1 LVVVRRMANQMQPD
15 LPWNVAGIPPE
26 AREAARASARRE
38 GLSVGEWLTRRILR
52 GLADAGEP
60 ASERDAYRAAN
71 SRRETDHMLDSV
83 TRSEVETQGAY
94 KRIEEQLRG
103 VGRRLEAAERN
114 QTENSRAMNKA
125 ATEINIATREQ
136 AQAFDQMGAHVVGL
150 SDRLSR
156 IEKEHAADGLKDA
169 VKGLHQGLSRLAEQ
183 ISQTANQSADQIA
196 ALAGNVESVAGKLI
210 EARGDAENASRALED
225 RIGQIDERVRAFERA
240 AQSSATTLERT
251 LDNIERTQSDKAVL
265 SGEIQRH
272 ASHIHEVG
280 ETLDR
285 LNAKFS
291 TTEAQTSGAMA
302 RLEETV
308 SRLETKNED
317 PNLDRRLMGIEH
329 TLADIASRL
338 ENTERSGNAG
348 NVEETLRA
356 LASRVDAADR
366 RHRDA
371 LAELRSAVKDANG
384 KLATLEPSVEAAPQ
398 TVAQA
403 SGPQSAG
410 QPIFD
415 LPPFP
420 ETAPPFQSSFQ
431 PQQQAFNPPQ
441 ADAFAPNGFDSGPLP
456 VDHPFGHQAD
466 TFAAAAEQG
475 DLPANESFIAAAR
488 RSARTASATAEVA
501 PSGFSWGMRRTAA
514 AGEALEEKTSSTRYL
529 LIAGIALIAI
539 VAIIVGVFLSKNLG
553 GHREMVV
560 PANSVL
566 AKPAAAPIV
575 APPAASAYAPPLDSG
590 DDTNTPTN
598 PAMNAAPPATK
609 PVTVRPSHVKAVP
622 EVPSTQPMPQATQ
635 SPSAAQTPQARLA
648 TLANG
653 GNVRA
658 EAALGFAYLDG
669 TNGIAVNEAEGA
681 RWLERAANAG
691 DAMSAYRLGTLYE
704 RGRGVPANAAKAIQL
719 YGIAAKQGNRKAMH
733 NLAVAFADGSGVPK
747 NLQQAAQW
755 FTKAAQLGLSDSQF
769 NLAVLYERGMGVPQS
784 LTDAYKWYAIAA
796 AQGDSESKARVD
808 ALSTQ
813 LSPTDKAT
821 ARKAAASFQPQPL
834 NRVANTAPT
843 PADVLGN

>member
-1 LVVVRRMANQMQPD
+1 M
-15 LPWNVAGIPPE
+15 
-26 AREAARASARRE
+26 
-38 GLSVGEWLTRRILR
+38 R
-52 GLADAGEP
+52 GLADADAG
-60 ASERDAYRAAN
+60 AERDTYRAAS
-71 SRRETDHMLDSV
+71 SRRETDSMLDSV
-83 TRSEVETQGAY
+83 TRSEVETQSAY

-150 SDRLSR
+150 SDRLTR
-156 IEKEHAADGLKDA
+156 IEKEHAADGLKEA

-183 ISQTANQSADQIA
+183 IAHTANQSADQIA
-196 ALAGNVESVAGKLI
+196 ALAANVESVAGKLI
-210 EARGDAENASRALED
+210 EARGEAENASRALED
-225 RIGQIDERVRAFERA
+225 RIGQIDERVRAVERA

-251 LDNIERTQSDKAVL
+251 LDNIERTQNDKAVL

-272 ASHIHEVG
+272 ASHINQVG

-308 SRLETKNED
+308 SRLEARGED
-317 PNLDRRLMGIEH
+317 PNLDRRLMSIEH
-329 TLADIASRL
+329 TLSDIASRL
-338 ENTERSGNAG
+338 ENTERGGHAG

-384 KLATLEPSVEAAPQ
+384 KLATFEPAAEPAPPAA
-398 TVAQA
+398 AQA

-420 ETAPPFQSSFQ
+420 ETAPPFQPSFQ
-431 PQQQAFNPPQ
+431 PQAFNPPP
-441 ADAFAPNGFDSGPLP
+441 ADAFPPNGFDSGPLP
-456 VDHPFGHQAD
+456 VDHPFGHHDD

-475 DLPANESFIAAAR
+475 ELPNNESFIAAAR
-488 RSARTASATAEVA
+488 RSARTASAAAEVA

-514 AGEALEEKTSSTRYL
+514 PAGDGVEEKASSTRYL

-539 VAIIVGVFLSKNLG
+539 FAIIASVFLSQNFG
-553 GHREMVV
+553 GHREVVV
-560 PANSVL
+560 PASSVL
-566 AKPAAAPIV
+566 AKPETAPV
-575 APPAASAYAPPLDSG
+575 TAPPAASAYTPPLDSG

-598 PAMNAAPPATK
+598 PAMNAAPPVNKT
-609 PVTVRPSHVKAVP
+609 VTVKPSHVRAVP
-622 EVPSTQPMPQATQ
+622 ETPAAQSMPQAVP
-635 SPSAAQTPQARLA
+635 PSTAGQTPQARLA
-648 TLANG
+648 ALANG

-681 RWLERAANAG
+681 RWLERAADAG

-704 RGRGVPANAAKAIQL
+704 RGRGVPTNAAKAIQL

-747 NLQQAAQW
+747 NLQQAAEW

-784 LTDAYKWYAIAA
+784 LVDAYKWYAIAA
-796 AQGDSESKARVD
+796 AQGDSESKARVE

-813 LSPTDKAT
+813 LSPADKTMAQ
-821 ARKAAASFQPQPL
+821 RAADSFQPQPL
-834 NRVANTAPT
+834 NRAANTAPT

>member
-1 LVVVRRMANQMQPD
+1 
-15 LPWNVAGIPPE
+15 
-26 AREAARASARRE
+26 
-38 GLSVGEWLTRRILR
+38 
-52 GLADAGEP
+52 
-60 ASERDAYRAAN
+60 
-71 SRRETDHMLDSV
+71 
-83 TRSEVETQGAY
+83 
-94 KRIEEQLRG
+94 
-103 VGRRLEAAERN
+103 
-114 QTENSRAMNKA
+114 
-125 ATEINIATREQ
+125 
-136 AQAFDQMGAHVVGL
+136 
-150 SDRLSR
+150 
-156 IEKEHAADGLKDA
+156 
-169 VKGLHQGLSRLAEQ
+169 
-183 ISQTANQSADQIA
+183 
-196 ALAGNVESVAGKLI
+196 
-210 EARGDAENASRALED
+210 
-225 RIGQIDERVRAFERA
+225 
-240 AQSSATTLERT
+240 
-251 LDNIERTQSDKAVL
+251 
-265 SGEIQRH
+265 
-272 ASHIHEVG
+272 
-280 ETLDR
+280 
-285 LNAKFS
+285 
-291 TTEAQTSGAMA
+291 MA

-308 SRLETKNED
+308 SRLETKGED

-329 TLADIASRL
+329 TLSDIAGRL

-384 KLATLEPSVEAAPQ
+384 KLATFEPTPAETAPQ
-398 TVAQA
+398 AAAQA

-420 ETAPPFQSSFQ
+420 DIAPPFQSSFQ
-431 PQQQAFNPPQ
+431 PQQQAFNPPPSE
-441 ADAFAPNGFDSGPLP
+441 AFPPNGFDSGPMP
-456 VDHPFGHQAD
+456 VDHPFGHVHDD

-488 RSARTASATAEVA
+488 RSARTASAVTEAA
-501 PSGFSWGMRRTAA
+501 PSGFSWGTRRAA
-514 AGEALEEKTSSTRYL
+514 PAGEVTEEKTGSTRYL

-539 VAIIVGVFLSKNLG
+539 VAIIAGVFLSQNFG
-553 GHREMVV
+553 GHREVVV
-560 PANSVL
+560 PASSVL
-566 AKPAAAPIV
+566 AKPAAAPT
-575 APPAASAYAPPLDSG
+575 ATPSASAYAPPLDSG

-598 PAMNAAPPATK
+598 PALSATPATTR
-609 PVTVRPSHVKAVP
+609 PITVRPSHVKAVP
-622 EVPSTQPMPQATQ
+622 ETVQAPVQQAIPS
-635 SPSAAQTPQARLA
+635 SPAAQTPQARLA
-648 TLANG
+648 ALANG

-681 RWLERAANAG
+681 RWLERAADAG

-784 LTDAYKWYAIAA
+784 LADAYKWYAIAA

-808 ALSTQ
+808 ALTTQ
-813 LSPTDKAT
+813 LSPADKAT
-821 ARKAAASFQPQPL
+821 AQRAADSFQPQPL
-834 NRVANTAPT
+834 NRAANTAPT
-843 PADVLGN
+843 LADVLGN

>member
-1 LVVVRRMANQMQPD
+1 MQPD

-60 ASERDAYRAAN
+60 ASEREVYRAAN
-71 SRRETDHMLDSV
+71 SRRETDTMLDSV
-83 TRSEVETQGAY
+83 SRSEVETQSAY

-136 AQAFDQMGAHVVGL
+136 AQAFDQLGAHVVGL
-150 SDRLSR
+150 SERLTR
-156 IEKEHAADGLKDA
+156 IEKENAADGLKDA
-169 VKGLHQGLSRLAEQ
+169 VRGLHQGLSRLAEQ

-196 ALAGNVESVAGKLI
+196 ALAGNVENVAGKLI

-225 RIGQIDERVRAFERA
+225 RIGQIDERVRAVERA
-240 AQSSATTLERT
+240 AQSSANTLERT
-251 LDNIERTQSDKAVL
+251 LDNIEKTQSDKAVL

-272 ASHIHEVG
+272 ATNIHQVG

-291 TTEAQTSGAMA
+291 TSEAHTSGAMA

-308 SRLETKNED
+308 SRLETKGED

-329 TLADIASRL
+329 TLSDIAGRL

-384 KLATLEPSVEAAPQ
+384 KLATFEPPAAEAAPQ
-398 TVAQA
+398 TTAQA

-410 QPIFD
+410 SPIFD

-420 ETAPPFQSSFQ
+420 DTAPPFQSSFQ
-431 PQQQAFNPPQ
+431 PQQPAFNPPPGE
-441 ADAFAPNGFDSGPLP
+441 AFPPNGFDSGPMP
-456 VDHPFGHQAD
+456 VDHPFGHVHDD

-475 DLPANESFIAAAR
+475 DLPANETFIAAAR
-488 RSARTASATAEVA
+488 RSARTASAVTETA
-501 PSGFSWGMRRTAA
+501 PSGFSWGTRRAA
-514 AGEALEEKTSSTRYL
+514 PAGEVPEEKPGSTRYL

-539 VAIIVGVFLSKNLG
+539 VAIIAGVFLSQSLG
-553 GHREMVV
+553 GHREVVV
-560 PANSVL
+560 PASSVL
-566 AKPAAAPIV
+566 AKPATAPVV
-575 APPAASAYAPPLDSG
+575 APPAASAYTPPLDSG

-598 PAMNAAPPATK
+598 PALSATPPATK
-609 PVTVRPSHVKAVP
+609 PVIVRSSHVRAVP
-622 EVPSTQPMPQATQ
+622 EAAPSRPLPQAVQ
-635 SPSAAQTPQARLA
+635 SSSAGQTPQARLA
-648 TLANG
+648 ALANG

-669 TNGIAVNEAEGA
+669 TNGIGVNEAEGA
-681 RWLERAANAG
+681 RWLERAADAG

-704 RGRGVPANAAKAIQL
+704 RGRGVPTNAAKAIQL

-784 LTDAYKWYAIAA
+784 LVDAYKWYAIAA

-821 ARKAAASFQPQPL
+821 AQRAAESFQPQPL
-834 NRVANTAPT
+834 NRAANTAPT

>member
-1 LVVVRRMANQMQPD
+1 MQPD

-52 GLADAGEP
+52 GLADADP
-60 ASERDAYRAAN
+60 APEREAYRGAN
-71 SRRETDHMLDSV
+71 SRRETDTMLESV
-83 TRSEVETQGAY
+83 TRSEVETQSAY

-103 VGRRLEAAERN
+103 VSRRLEATERS
-114 QTENSRAMNKA
+114 QSENSRAMNKA

-136 AQAFDQMGAHVVGL
+136 AQAFDQLGAHVVGL
-150 SDRLSR
+150 SDRLTR
-156 IEKEHAADGLKDA
+156 IEKEHAADGLRDA

-196 ALAGNVESVAGKLI
+196 ALAGNVENVAGKLI
-210 EARGDAENASRALED
+210 EARGEAESASRALEE
-225 RIGQIDERVRAFERA
+225 RIAQIDERVRAVERA
-240 AQSSATTLERT
+240 AQSSASTLERT
-251 LDNIERTQSDKAVL
+251 LDNIEKTQSDKAVL

-272 ASHIHEVG
+272 ATHINQFG

-285 LNAKFS
+285 LNARF
-291 TTEAQTSGAMA
+291 TTAEAQTSGAMA

-308 SRLETKNED
+308 SHLENRGPD
-317 PNLDRRLMGIEH
+317 PNLDRRLTGIEH
-329 TLADIASRL
+329 TLSDIANRL
-338 ENTERSGNAG
+338 ENTERSTGGNAG

-366 RHRDA
+366 RHREA
-371 LAELRSAVKDANG
+371 LSELRSAVKDANG
-384 KLATLEPSVEAAPQ
+384 KLATLGPAAETITAAPASAPPP
-398 TVAQA
+398 VAQA
-403 SGPQSAG
+403 SGPLSAG

-420 ETAPPFQSSFQ
+420 DTAPPFQSSFQ
-431 PQQQAFNPPQ
+431 PQQAFNPPPEGPFSP
-441 ADAFAPNGFDSGPLP
+441 ATFDNGLP
-456 VDHPFGHQAD
+456 PHTDHPFGHAQHTD

-488 RSARTASATAEVA
+488 RSARSASAAAEAA
-501 PSGFSWGMRRTAA
+501 PSGFSWGLRRAA
-514 AGEALEEKTSSTRYL
+514 ANAVEPEEKSSSTRYL

-539 VAIIVGVFLSKNLG
+539 VAIIAGVFLSQSLGG
-553 GHREMVV
+553 GHRAVSV
-560 PANSVL
+560 PANSI
-566 AKPAAAPIV
+566 ASNPPAAA
-575 APPAASAYAPPLDSG
+575 APAAPSASAYAPPLDSG

-598 PAMNAAPPATK
+598 PAMSAPA
-609 PVTVRPSHVKAVP
+609 PVTVKPSHVKAVP
-622 EVPSTQPMPQATQ
+622 EAAPAPQQAAEQPTP
-635 SPSAAQTPQARLA
+635 PPAAQTPATKLA
-648 TLANG
+648 ALANG

-669 TNGIAVNEAEGA
+669 TSGIAVNEAEGA
-681 RWLERAANAG
+681 RWLERAADSG
-691 DAMSAYRLGTLYE
+691 DGMAAYRLGTLYE
-704 RGRGVPANAAKAIQL
+704 RGRGVPTDQAKAIQL

-733 NLAVAFADGSGVPK
+733 NLAVAFADGSGVSK

-784 LTDAYKWYAIAA
+784 LSEAYKWYAIAA

-813 LSPTDKAT
+813 LSPAD
-821 ARKAAASFQPQPL
+821 KAAAQKAADAFHPQPL
-834 NRVANTAPT
+834 NRAANTAPT
-843 PADVLGN
+843 PADVLGG

>member
-1 LVVVRRMANQMQPD
+1 MQPD

-52 GLADAGEP
+52 GLTDADP
-60 ASERDAYRAAN
+60 MPERDSYRAAS
-71 SRRETDHMLDSV
+71 SRRETDSMLDSV
-83 TRSEVETQGAY
+83 TRSEVETQSAY

-150 SDRLSR
+150 SDRLAR
-156 IEKEHAADGLKDA
+156 IEKDHAADGLKDA

-183 ISQTANQSADQIA
+183 IAQTANQSADQIA

-210 EARGDAENASRALED
+210 EARGDAENTSRALED
-225 RIGQIDERVRAFERA
+225 RIGQIDERVRGVERA

-272 ASHIHEVG
+272 ASHINQVG

-285 LNAKFS
+285 LNTKFS
-291 TTEAQTSGAMA
+291 TTEAHTSGAMA

-308 SRLETKNED
+308 SRLEAKGED

-329 TLADIASRL
+329 TLSDIAGRL

-384 KLATLEPSVEAAPQ
+384 KLATFEPTTEPAPQ
-398 TVAQA
+398 TTAQA

-420 ETAPPFQSSFQ
+420 ETAPPFQPSFQ
-431 PQQQAFNPPQ
+431 PQQQAFNPPP
-441 ADAFAPNGFDSGPLP
+441 ADAFPPSGFDSGPLP
-456 VDHPFGHQAD
+456 VDHPFGHHDD

-475 DLPANESFIAAAR
+475 DLPPNESFIAAAR
-488 RSARTASATAEVA
+488 RSARTASVTADTA
-501 PSGFSWGMRRTAA
+501 PSGFSWGMRRTAPTVSEGA
-514 AGEALEEKTSSTRYL
+514 EEKASSTRYL

-539 VAIIVGVFLSKNLG
+539 FAIIASVFLSQNLG
-553 GHREMVV
+553 GHREVVV
-560 PANSVL
+560 PASSVL
-566 AKPAAAPIV
+566 AKPAAVPV
-575 APPAASAYAPPLDSG
+575 TAPPAASAYTPPLDSG

-598 PAMNAAPPATK
+598 PAITAPPVNK
-609 PVTVRPSHVKAVP
+609 PITVKPSHVKAVP
-622 EVPSTQPMPQATQ
+622 EASSSPSLPQAVQ
-635 SPSAAQTPQARLA
+635 SPPAAQTPQARLA
-648 TLANG
+648 ALANG

-669 TNGIAVNEAEGA
+669 TSGIAVNEAEGA
-681 RWLERAANAG
+681 RWLERAADAG

-704 RGRGVPANAAKAIQL
+704 RGRGVPTNAAKAIQL

-784 LTDAYKWYAIAA
+784 LADAYKWYAIAA
-796 AQGDSESKARVD
+796 AQGDSESKARVE

-813 LSPTDKAT
+813 LSPTDKTT
-821 ARKAAASFQPQPL
+821 AQRAADSFQPQPL
-834 NRVANTAPT
+834 NRAANTAPT